1 MEENKEISI
10 LPYFAP
16 QPVNFGREKEKLE
29 ISIVSSDVFR
39 GKINDA
45 KVNLKS
51 FQQPG
56 TALHC

>member
-1 MEENKEISI
+1 MRKF
-10 LPYFAP
+10 PYFAP
-16 QPVNFGREKEKLE
+16 QPVYFGREKEKLE
-29 ISIVSSDVFR
+29 ISIVWSDVYR
-39 GKINDA
+39 GKINEA